1 MRKLSYAGLAG
12 AAFVAL
18 AATCFTGSASAGPM
32 SMASP
37 KVVEPQSLTTDVYY
51 RSTCH
56 RHWVRRWHHHYSA
69 CTTCNRCNTCG
80 AYGYGYPSGYG
91 YAGNPAGYGVAA
103 PVAAAADVATF
114 PLAGLFG
121 GWW

>member
-18 AATCFTGSASAGPM
+18 AATCFASSASAGPM
-32 SMASP
+32 SVSSS
-37 KVVEPQSLTTDVYY
+37 KVIEPQTLTTDVYY
-51 RSTCH
+51 RSYCH

-69 CTTCNRCNTCG
+69 CAPCG
-80 AYGYGYPSGYG
+80 AYGYNPAGYG
-91 YAGNPAGYGVAA
+91 YAGYPANYGVAA